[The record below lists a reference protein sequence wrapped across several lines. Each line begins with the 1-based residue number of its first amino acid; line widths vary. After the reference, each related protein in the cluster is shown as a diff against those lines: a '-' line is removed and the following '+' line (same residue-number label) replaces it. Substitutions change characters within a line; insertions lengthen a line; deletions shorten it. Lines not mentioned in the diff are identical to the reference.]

1 MNTKAK
7 EVVRLVEK
15 LVEFID
21 DVYYVG
27 GKSIGDYGR
36 LYNQMSFQDKK
47 YVGNLIGI
55 DAMKALLNGEEI
67 KNDRVMVLDVYVI
80 GRNVSPNKVIML
92 DRDTKV
98 IRPNVFQN
106 ANGNLFISNCQDS
119 PFRWATRY
127 FNLKDS
133 RIIKK
138 AIDNGA
144 KNDFT
149 DLADIMNFLNKR
161 EARVNYDRL
170 KANHAVEV
178 TSYDHDLKRNWT
190 FLNPSFDVI
199 CYAVAT
205 RDVRIMEV
213 SVNGLTF
220 DLYLTENG
228 EYPNFRNDY
237 LEKGLDHPYLVEI
250 EAE

>member
-7 EVVRLVEK
+7 ETVRLVEK

-27 GKSIGDYGR
+27 SKAIGDYGR

-55 DAMKALLNGEEI
+55 DTMKDLLNGKEF
-67 KNDRVMVLDVYVI
+67 KNDKVIVLDVCAI
-80 GRNVSPNKVIML
+80 GGNIMPNKVIVL

-106 ANGNLFISNCQDS
+106 SNGNLFVTNSEDS
-119 PFRWATRY
+119 SFRWATRY
-127 FNLKDS
+127 FNSKDS

-144 KNDFT
+144 KDDFS
-149 DLADIMNFLNKR
+149 DLVDIMNFLNKR
-161 EARVNYDRL
+161 EARINYDKL
-170 KANHAVEV
+170 KANHVVEV

-190 FLNPSFDVI
+190 FLNPSFDTI

-213 SVNGLTF
+213 CINGLTF
-220 DLYLTENG
+220 DLYLSENG